1 MVSASE
7 FRRFQELRSGLL
19 KAPAIRRRTESVWVK
34 LYVLLDA
41 LGEDSGVGL
50 GEDFFF
56 LAEADA
62 LGDGVCDGVGLAVVF
77 FFGDG
82 DFSGVADGFGVADFS
97 AADFFFRCLRGVGV
111 GVGAKIFLSL
121 VPNDSSAGAR
131 TEKPVSIAQ
140 TISIIRS
147 SRIESRNLAQALIAR
162 ARKAQI
168 GAGPP
173 SCRRENAT
181 LRLHGL
187 RAGRLQYRLF
197 FRQLGEHGLI
207 QTNPAFEIFEREILV
222 RRMGAAIG
230 QGQSH

>member
-1 MVSASE
+1 MGEAL
-7 FRRFQELRSGLL
+7 RFFF
-19 KAPAIRRRTESVWVK
+19 
-34 LYVLLDA
+34 LLDA
-41 LGEDSGVGL
+41 VGENSGVGL
-50 GEDFFF
+50 GEGFFF
-56 LAEADA
+56 LDDADA
-62 LGDGVCDGVGLAVVF
+62 LGDGVWVGVGLAAIF

-82 DFSGVADGFGVADFS
+82 DFSGVAVGFGVGDFS
-97 AADFFFRCLRGVGV
+97 AVDFFFGCLRGVGV

-131 TEKPVSIAQ
+131 TAKPVSMAQ

-168 GAGPP
+168 GAGTP

-197 FRQLGEHGLI
+197 FRQLGQHCFVEA
-207 QTNPAFEIFEREILV
+207 NPTLEIFERKILV